1 MKYHYTEPV
10 GRHTGDETGK
20 SAEPEKLVP
29 LAEDP
34 VAKDTDN
41 REEQKNAFIKP
52 DSFDKRVKE
61 SEGGQGRTS

>member
-1 MKYHYTEPV
+1 MKHHYAEPA
-10 GRHTGDETGK
+10 GRHSSDETAQ
-20 SAEPEKLVP
+20 SAEPEKLVS
-29 LAEDP
+29 LAGDP